1 MGGGI
6 SSLNQDEVESELI
19 NNIREK
25 YRDQLTRVDS
35 LDGSPSH
42 SANHLVKMGSVR
54 NLAIKQLSRHLSRNE
69 SFYTDGG
76 TSGMGAVA
84 KETEKG
90 ASHHDKRVDTQLD
103 ETINYSASS
112 STLSLANPDSI
123 NAAAFQTCLS
133 SDNLY
138 KQKKKP
144 GLQVNIT
151 LSDSGT
157 LLDEYVGETV
167 DDDDREFVVGEHEQG
182 KQTRSI
188 DTELLVV
195 TPKHGTVK
203 LLDQKGQSVSS
214 TGRTKFVAEDFIE
227 LAALGSGS
235 SGCVMEALHL
245 PTLSLVALKMLP
257 VYNKEKRTAVAREL
271 QVLYRNLSEMNL
283 VSDAYSSALEEQRAA
298 NSRGGRKNN
307 DEKEEEE
314 KEEEAEEGKIGIEKS
329 DVRAL
334 KPKRCENLLSFLGAY
349 TDSKSGMI
357 NLVIEYMDGGS
368 LEDLVQVGGCQDEL
382 ILADIARQTLTGL
395 DYLHSYNSVHR
406 DIKPANILCS
416 SNGTIKIAD
425 FGISIVL
432 DNTAGFAQSFVGT
445 VCYMSPERITGGSY
459 SFSSDIWSFGL
470 TMLAVA
476 KGRFPIEE
484 NAIKGGYWGM
494 IKAICDESPP
504 EPGAEFS
511 PLFASF
517 ISRCLQK
524 KPGDRGTIEEL
535 LQHEWLLQ
543 ADVSLD
549 DVATATTTS
558 VSTTSDTRTTNT
570 ALDLGGL
577 PLNSPLSPLKN
588 GFSESSKLDKMTPRR
603 PNSKL
608 GSRRP
613 SLDGSVSLDRAS
625 FDKSPLSTE
634 LTQAVVRRRSREIT
648 PTTRT
653 LVEQMQ
659 GFGLIEGIRLEH
671 LDRIL
676 NKLAAK
682 HRKDGDA
689 VTVTPRVQ
697 GNTDLDLEGERSIK
711 LLQISKWQLLAD
723 QLHLPVNVVELL
735 ARTKKIELKED
746 LKREAN
752 ARAALAH
759 LVNENE

>member
-1 MGGGI
+1 MGGGT
-6 SSLNQDEVESELI
+6 SSIHQDEVESELI

-25 YRDQLTRVDS
+25 YKDQLSRADS
-35 LDGSPSH
+35 LDGSSSL
-42 SANHLVKMGSVR
+42 SANHLVKKGSVR

-76 TSGMGAVA
+76 T
-84 KETEKG
+84 KDTEKG
-90 ASHHDKRVDTQLD
+90 ASSHHDQRVDTQLD
-103 ETINYSASS
+103 ETITYSAS
-112 STLSLANPDSI
+112 STLSLVNPDSV

-167 DDDDREFVVGEHEQG
+167 DDDREFVVGEPEQG

-283 VSDAYSSALEEQRAA
+283 VSDAYSSALEEQRVA
-298 NSRGGRKNN
+298 NSWGERKN
-307 DEKEEEE
+307 DDEKKGEKEEEE
-314 KEEEAEEGKIGIEKS
+314 EEEEEEAEEGKLGVEKS
-329 DVRAL
+329 YVRAL

-504 EPGAEFS
+504 EPGADFS

-524 KPGDRGTIEEL
+524 KPDDRGTIEEL
-535 LQHEWLLQ
+535 LKHEWLLQ
-543 ADVSLD
+543 VDVSLD
-549 DVATATTTS
+549 DVATATTTTS
-558 VSTTSDTRTTNT
+558 VSSTISDTRTTSTT

-613 SLDGSVSLDRAS
+613 SLDGSVNLERAS

-689 VTVTPRVQ
+689 VTLTPRVQ
-697 GNTDLDLEGERSIK
+697 GNTDLECERSTT
-711 LLQISKWQLLAD
+711 LLKISKWQLLAD

-735 ARTKKIELKED
+735 ARTKKIELKEE

-752 ARAALAH
+752 AKAALAH